1 MAIVPLFNGFY
12 SIRRNVPSFLFSSE
26 DPILTEDDVL
36 RLKCHLAVSL
46 LGGGYMRV
54 HMQEVGGIQMKFFLP
69 FVKGFWRDGLQ
80 SESTPFKKKKRK
92 NDDH

>member
-46 LGGGYMRV
+46 LGGGYESSHSGYGV
-54 HMQEVGGIQMKFFLP
+54 DGWDSNASFLTLCEG
-69 FVKGFWRDGLQ
+69 VWHL
-80 SESTPFKKKKRK
+80 
-92 NDDH
+92 